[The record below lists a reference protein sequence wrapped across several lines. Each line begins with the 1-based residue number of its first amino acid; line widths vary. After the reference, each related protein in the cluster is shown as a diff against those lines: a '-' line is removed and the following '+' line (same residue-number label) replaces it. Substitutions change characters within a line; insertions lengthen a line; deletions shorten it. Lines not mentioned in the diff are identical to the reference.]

1 MMTNFRNGAMLTL
14 GTNHEVNYYQTGVPL
29 FLFHKLITLSISYLM
44 FYCIMLIKIPLL
56 HFFVGNYKKI
66 ITSRQ
71 QSLKISSLSH
81 LLCYINFVSLL
92 ISLFRFNKMERLLY
106 LYGIWQHSTHI
117 IWSRRKFFSNHPH
130 YYGIDVL
137 VEQALLRH
145 TF

>member
-1 MMTNFRNGAMLTL
+1 MLTL

-106 LYGIWQHSTHI
+106 LYGIW
-117 IWSRRKFFSNHPH
+117 
-130 YYGIDVL
+130 
-137 VEQALLRH
+137 
-145 TF
+145 